1 MNYIIETVS
10 KSIEENWCDSIGCTT
25 CGGQDL
31 MNFMYR
37 KAKENLERD
46 GEIQTSLEN
55 INYFLDYRRMEE
67 NVKSKFIFHICEKL
81 NDIDDVFSD
90 TAPNFYREANVLR
103 RIIYEVYILL
113 NGNNDELRNLLKE
126 QGLASRLFEDMEQHH
141 ERDVARWKRK
151 EEYYSPEA
159 VKIRR
164 EEKRV
169 RIEQEHTKRVN
180 KSKLETSAKLSL
192 MQAYFRKK
200 NKNLFQDII
209 EKKLDFPVNLLPVSE
224 LDELKKEIKNLDI
237 ISTSILIKNFP
248 KKSPDHIKVFRK
260 RLVEHKSDII
270 SKKNLKVHKIIYS
283 LFIRVLPRISK

>member
-1 MNYIIETVS
+1 MNFIIETVS
-10 KSIEENWCDSIGCTT
+10 KSTKENWCDNIGCTT

-37 KAKENLERD
+37 KAKEDLERD

-81 NDIDDVFSD
+81 NNIDDDFSD

-126 QGLASRLFEDMEQHH
+126 QGLASRLFEDMERHH
-141 ERDVARWKRK
+141 ERDVARWKHY
-151 EEYYSPEA
+151 EEYHSPEA
-159 VKIRR
+159 GKRRR
-164 EEKRV
+164 EEKRI
-169 RIEQEHTKRVN
+169 RKEQENTERVN
-180 KSKLETSAKLSL
+180 KSKVETSAKLSS
-192 MQAYFRKK
+192 MQAYLRKK
-200 NKNLFQDII
+200 DRNLFQDII
-209 EKKLDFPVNLLPVSE
+209 EQKLDFPINLLPVSE
-224 LDELKKEIKNLDI
+224 LDELETEIKKLDI
-237 ISTSILIKNFP
+237 ISASILIKNFP

-260 RLVEHKSDII
+260 KLVDHKRDQLSKI
-270 SKKNLKVHKIIYS
+270 SN
-283 LFIRVLPRISK
+283 